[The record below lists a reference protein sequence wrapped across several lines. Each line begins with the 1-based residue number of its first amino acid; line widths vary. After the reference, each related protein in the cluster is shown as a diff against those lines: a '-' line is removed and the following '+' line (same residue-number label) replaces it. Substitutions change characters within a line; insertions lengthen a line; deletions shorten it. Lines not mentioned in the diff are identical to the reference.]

1 MKIKPIVYFLIGV
14 LIFALVFLVTSL
26 TYASLKVKLMPAIVS
41 GITLILTAI
50 VLVRELGLGRKISSE
65 KVPGSETKEHKDSAP
80 LSAFMRAF
88 AWFLA
93 LILGVYLFG
102 FLVSIPIWVFIYLW
116 KQGHKWWISVIHAIV
131 VVSVIYVAFVVIM
144 NIELY
149 SGILFGLLDL

>member
-26 TYASLKVKLMPAIVS
+26 TYESLKVKLMPAIVS

-65 KVPGSETKEHKDSAP
+65 KVPGAETKEHKDSAP

-93 LILGVYLFG
+93 LILGVCLFG

-131 VVSVIYVAFVVIM
+131 VVSVIYVAFVAIM

-149 SGILFGLLDL
+149 SGILFGLLDS